1 MSRITRSLCAKRS
14 ASYGTMNGFAEEMFT
29 GQKTILACAQEE
41 RISKKFSKINREAA
55 EAYKNADGMGMRMG
69 PAIGMIS
76 NFALAAIGMGSAVLY
91 SRKFP
96 SPINVR
102 SPISSTK
109 SSAPWLPRSG
119 YSSCLISR
127 KKEGM
132 LKTRRF
138 LRTVRVMSKRKM

>member
-1 MSRITRSLCAKRS
+1 MRKLPVSVWFTGRMSRITRPLCAKRS

-76 NFALAAIGMGSAVLY
+76 NFALAAIGMGGCALQPQV
-91 SRKFP
+91 F
-96 SPINVR
+96 
-102 SPISSTK
+102 
-109 SSAPWLPRSG
+109 LPDQ
-119 YSSCLISR
+119 
-127 KKEGM
+127 
-132 LKTRRF
+132 
-138 LRTVRVMSKRKM
+138 